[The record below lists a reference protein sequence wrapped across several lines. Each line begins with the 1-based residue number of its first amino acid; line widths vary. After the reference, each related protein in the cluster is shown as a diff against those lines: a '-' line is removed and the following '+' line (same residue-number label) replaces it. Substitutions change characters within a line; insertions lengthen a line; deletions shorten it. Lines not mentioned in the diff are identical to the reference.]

1 MRWKDLQPGPLKEK
15 RPERLNRME
24 ETMVRRPFLAMAFA
38 LWSLAAIH
46 PAWADITVLVP
57 SGSEGDGLRAAA
69 ADYAKLKGTKVEIVQ
84 APYNNVFEQA
94 ANAGQT
100 KSGAFDIVL
109 MDDPWI
115 PFFAENGHL
124 EDLTPYFQK
133 AGKDGPDD
141 DFLSKSLALCR
152 NPYNSGPYICLPYVG
167 NAQMF
172 FYDAAKFKE
181 AGIEE
186 PKTWD
191 DVLTAAKALTDKGG
205 GRYFGYV
212 FRGGQGNPVVA
223 DFMPLFWSYG
233 ANLFNEDRSKVT
245 IDTPEGAQAMKM
257 FMALRDVSPK
267 GVESYNANE
276 VGQALA
282 AGTAA
287 SSINWPN
294 WVATFEDPTQ
304 SRMVGKISYTG
315 IPAGTNPGSSEI
327 GHWTMGIMAAAKNKQ
342 EAFDFMQWAT
352 SPEQIKVSAERGN
365 PPVRTSTF
373 TDPDLTKQEKFR
385 HYPVLMKAIQAST
398 PRPRHPKWPEIENA
412 FGIELS
418 KAVAGAETP
427 EEALKNAQAAVEK
440 IAGTK

>member
-1 MRWKDLQPGPLKEK
+1 MRWKDLQPGPLKAK

-152 NPYNSGPYICLPYVG
+152 NPYNAGPYICLPYVG

-191 DVLTAAKALTDKGG
+191 DVLKAAKALTDKGG

-385 HYPVLMKAIQAST
+385 HYPVLMEAIQAST

>member
-1 MRWKDLQPGPLKEK
+1 MLR
-15 RPERLNRME
+15 RL
-24 ETMVRRPFLAMAFA
+24 FLTLAIATSA
-38 LWSLAAIH
+38 LAINGA
-46 PAWADITVLVP
+46 AWADITILVP

-69 ADYAKLKGTKVEIVQ
+69 DDYGKLKGTKVEAVQ
-84 APYNNVFEQA
+84 APYANVFEQG
-94 ANAGQT
+94 ANAGAT
-100 KSGAFDIVL
+100 KSGVFDIIL

-124 EDLTPYFQK
+124 EDLTAYFKK
-133 AGKDGPDD
+133 AGMEGPDS
-141 DFLSKSLALCR
+141 DFLSKSLAVCR
-152 NPYNSGPYICLPYVG
+152 NPYNTGPYVCLPYVG

-172 FYDAAKFKE
+172 FYDAAKYKE
-181 AGIEE
+181 AGVDT

-191 DVLTAAKALTDKGG
+191 DVLKASKKLTESGG

-223 DFMPLFWSYG
+223 DFMPIFWSYG
-233 ANLFNEDRSKVT
+233 ADMFNADRTKVT
-245 IDTPEGAQAMKM
+245 IDTPEGAAAMKT

-276 VGQALA
+276 VGTALA

-304 SRMVGKISYTG
+304 SKMVGKISYSP
-315 IPAGTNPGSSEI
+315 IPAGTKPGSSEI
-327 GHWTMGIMAAAKNKQ
+327 GHWTMGIMSASKNKQ
-342 EAFDFMQWAT
+342 EAFDFMMWAT
-352 SPEQIKVSAERGN
+352 SPEQIKVSALRGN
-365 PPVRTSTF
+365 PPVRTSVF
-373 TDPDLTKQEKFR
+373 TDPELTSQEKFR
-385 HYPVLMKAIQAST
+385 HYPVLMEAIQAST

-418 KAVAGAETP
+418 KAVAGTITP
-427 EEALKNAQAAVEK
+427 QEALKSSQEAVSR
-440 IAGTK
+440 ITNLY

>member
-1 MRWKDLQPGPLKEK
+1 
-15 RPERLNRME
+15 
-24 ETMVRRPFLAMAFA
+24 
-38 LWSLAAIH
+38 
-46 PAWADITVLVP
+46 
-57 SGSEGDGLRAAA
+57 
-69 ADYAKLKGTKVEIVQ
+69 
-84 APYNNVFEQA
+84 
-94 ANAGQT
+94 
-100 KSGAFDIVL
+100 

-115 PFFAENGHL
+115 PFFAENGQL
-124 EDLTPYFQK
+124 EDLTPYVKK
-133 AGKDGPDD
+133 AGKDGPDNA
-141 DFLSKSLALCR
+141 FLSKSLALCR
-152 NPYNSGPYICLPYVG
+152 NPYDSGPYICLPYVG

-181 AGIEE
+181 VGVDE

-191 DVLTAAKALTDKGG
+191 DVLKAAKALTDKGG

-233 ANLFNEDRSKVT
+233 ANLFDKDRTKVT
-245 IDTPEGAQAMKM
+245 IDTPEGTAAMKM

-315 IPAGTNPGSSEI
+315 IPAGTKPGSSEI
-327 GHWTMGIMAAAKNKQ
+327 GHWTMGIMTAAKNKQ
-342 EAFDFMQWAT
+342 EAFDFMMWAT
-352 SPEQIKVSAERGN
+352 SPEQIKISAERGN

-373 TDPDLTKQEKFR
+373 TDPELTKQDKFR

-418 KAVAGAETP
+418 KAVAGTESP
-427 EEALKNAQAAVEK
+427 EDALKNSQAAVEK
-440 IAGTK
+440 ITGMK

>member
-1 MRWKDLQPGPLKEK
+1 
-15 RPERLNRME
+15 
-24 ETMVRRPFLAMAFA
+24 MVRKFCLALAVAASA
-38 LWSLAAIH
+38 LAISAS
-46 PAWADITVLVP
+46 AWADITILVP

-69 ADYAKLKGTKVEIVQ
+69 ADYAKMKNTKVETVQ
-84 APYNNVFEQA
+84 APYANVFEQG
-94 ANAGQT
+94 ANAGAT
-100 KSGAFDIVL
+100 KSGVFDIVL

-124 EDLTPYFQK
+124 EDLTSYFK
-133 AGKDGPDD
+133 GAGVEGPDS
-141 DFLSKSLALCR
+141 DFLSKSLAICR
-152 NPYNSGPYICLPYVG
+152 NPYNSGPYVCLPYVG

-181 AGIEE
+181 AGVEA

-191 DVLTAAKALTDKGG
+191 DVLKAAKALTEQGG

-223 DFMPLFWSYG
+223 DFMPIFWSYG
-233 ANLFNEDRSKVT
+233 ADMFNADRTKVT
-245 IDTPEGAQAMKM
+245 IDTPEGVAAMKM

-276 VGQALA
+276 VGTALA

-294 WVATFEDPTQ
+294 WVATFEDPSQ
-304 SRMVGKISYTG
+304 SKMVGKISFSP
-315 IPAGTNPGSSEI
+315 IPAGTKPGSSEI
-327 GHWTMGIMAAAKNKQ
+327 GHWTMGIMAASKNKQ
-342 EAFDFMQWAT
+342 EAFDFMMWAT
-352 SPEQIKVSAERGN
+352 TAEQIKISAERGN
-365 PPVRTSTF
+365 PPVRTSVF
-373 TDPDLTKQEKFR
+373 TDPELTKQEKFR
-385 HYPVLMKAIQAST
+385 HYPVLMEAIQAST

-418 KAVAGAETP
+418 KAVAGTITP
-427 EEALKNAQAAVEK
+427 EEALKNSQAAVEQITGLK
-440 IAGTK
+440 

>member
-1 MRWKDLQPGPLKEK
+1 
-15 RPERLNRME
+15 
-24 ETMVRRPFLAMAFA
+24 MVRQL
-38 LWSLAAIH
+38 LLAA
-46 PAWADITVLVP
+46 ALASLMSSAASADITILVP

-69 ADYAKLKGTKVEIVQ
+69 ADYSQMKGTKVEIVQ
-84 APYNNVFEQA
+84 APYDNVFEQA

-124 EDLTPYFQK
+124 ENLTSYFN
-133 AGKDGPDD
+133 AIGVPGPDN
-141 DFLSKSLALCR
+141 DFLAKSLAVCR
-152 NPYNSGPYICLPYVG
+152 NPYNTGPFVCVPYVG

-172 FYDAAKFKE
+172 FYDGAKFAE
-181 AGIEE
+181 QGLPAG

-191 DVLTAAKALTDKGG
+191 DVIKVAKALTDAGG

-223 DFMPLFWSYG
+223 DFMPIFWSYG
-233 ANLFNEDRSKVT
+233 GNLFNADRTKVT
-245 IDTPEGAQAMKM
+245 IDTPEGAAAMKT

-267 GVESYNANE
+267 GVESYQADQ
-276 VGQALA
+276 VGRALA

-294 WVATFEDPTQ
+294 WVATFEDPSQ
-304 SRMVGKISYTG
+304 SKMVGKISYTA
-315 IPAGTNPGSSEI
+315 IPAGTHAGSSEI
-327 GHWTMGIMAAAKNKQ
+327 GHWTMGIMSASKNKQ
-342 EAFDFMQWAT
+342 EAFDFMVWAT
-352 SPEQIKVSAERGN
+352 SPEQIKISATRGN
-365 PPVRTSTF
+365 PPVRFSVF
-373 TDPDLTKQEKFR
+373 TDPELTSQEKFR
-385 HYPVLMKAIQAST
+385 HFPTLMTAIDFST

-418 KAVAGAETP
+418 KAVAGTITP
-427 EEALKNAQAAVEK
+427 EEALKNSQAAVEK
-440 IAGTK
+440 ITGLK

>member
-1 MRWKDLQPGPLKEK
+1 
-15 RPERLNRME
+15 ME
-24 ETMVRRPFLAMAFA
+24 EAMVRRQFLAMAVA
-38 LWSLAAIH
+38 LWSLAAVQ

-69 ADYAKLKGTKVEIVQ
+69 ADYSKLKGTKVEIVQ

-94 ANAGQT
+94 ANAGQS

-124 EDLTPYFQK
+124 EDLTPYFKK
-133 AGKDGPDD
+133 AGKDGPDN

-152 NPYNSGPYICLPYVG
+152 NPYDSGPYICLPYVG

-181 AGIEE
+181 VGIEE

-191 DVLTAAKALTDKGG
+191 DVLKAAKALTDKGG

-223 DFMPLFWSYG
+223 DFLPLFWSYG
-233 ANLFNEDRSKVT
+233 ANLFDKDRTKVT
-245 IDTPEGAQAMKM
+245 IDTPEGAAAMKM

-315 IPAGTNPGSSEI
+315 IPAGTKPGSSEI
-327 GHWTMGIMAAAKNKQ
+327 GHWTMGIMTAAKNKQ
-342 EAFDFMQWAT
+342 EAFDFMMWAT
-352 SPEQIKVSAERGN
+352 SPEQIKISAERGN

-373 TDPDLTKQEKFR
+373 TDPELTKQDKFR

-418 KAVAGAETP
+418 KAVAGTESP
-427 EEALKNAQAAVEK
+427 EDALKNAQAAVEK
-440 IAGTK
+440 ITGMK